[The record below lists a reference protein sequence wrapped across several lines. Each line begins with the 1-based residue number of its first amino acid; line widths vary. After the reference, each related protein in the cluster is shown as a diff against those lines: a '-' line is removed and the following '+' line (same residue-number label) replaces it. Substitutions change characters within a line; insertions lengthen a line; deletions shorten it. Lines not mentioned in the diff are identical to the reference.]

1 MKLLHLADLHI
12 GKSLNDYSL
21 LEDQR
26 YILEQILSLI
36 KERQVDAVLI
46 AGDVYDK
53 SIPSEE
59 AVKLLDYFL
68 CSLAASGVNT
78 YLISGNHD
86 SDERLNF
93 GSALF
98 QKNRLYIAAKYEGKI
113 FQHRCEDEFGSVNF
127 FLLPFIK
134 ASQVRHFF
142 PEAEIASYNE
152 AVALAL
158 SQAVFDPAER
168 NILLAHQFVA
178 GHAADPELAGSEGV
192 SALTVG
198 NVEKVAVD
206 CFAGFDYVALGH
218 IHAPQ
223 PVGRQTVRYAGS
235 PLKYSLS
242 EINNAKSAPLITLGP
257 KGQLDIELLPLRPR
271 REVRQ
276 LKGQLQQLLQPEN
289 ILAPDDYIYAILTD
303 EVPINNAMDIFRQ
316 YYPNTLKI
324 AYDNAHTRAAGQVA
338 VGGNVTKDK
347 SFAELLADFYQL
359 MYGCEISAAE
369 IQIMQQAAK
378 EAGVLNETD

>member
-68 CSLAASGVNT
+68 CSLSASGVNT

-113 FQHRCEDEFGSVNF
+113 FQHRCEGQFFSV
-127 FLLPFIK
+127 
-134 ASQVRHFF
+134 A
-142 PEAEIASYNE
+142 
-152 AVALAL
+152 
-158 SQAVFDPAER
+158 
-168 NILLAHQFVA
+168 
-178 GHAADPELAGSEGV
+178 
-192 SALTVG
+192 
-198 NVEKVAVD
+198 
-206 CFAGFDYVALGH
+206 
-218 IHAPQ
+218 
-223 PVGRQTVRYAGS
+223 
-235 PLKYSLS
+235 
-242 EINNAKSAPLITLGP
+242 
-257 KGQLDIELLPLRPR
+257 
-271 REVRQ
+271 
-276 LKGQLQQLLQPEN
+276 
-289 ILAPDDYIYAILTD
+289 
-303 EVPINNAMDIFRQ
+303 
-316 YYPNTLKI
+316 
-324 AYDNAHTRAAGQVA
+324 
-338 VGGNVTKDK
+338 
-347 SFAELLADFYQL
+347 FY
-359 MYGCEISAAE
+359 
-369 IQIMQQAAK
+369 
-378 EAGVLNETD
+378 

>member
-26 YILEQILSLI
+26 YILDQILVLI
-36 KERQVDAVLI
+36 AEHQVDALLI

-68 CSLAASGVNT
+68 CRLTASGVKT

-98 QKNRLYIAAKYEGKI
+98 QKNQVYIAAKYQGQLFK
-113 FQHRCEDEFGSVNF
+113 HSCEDEFGLVNF
-127 FLLPFIK
+127 FLLPFVK
-134 ASQVRHFF
+134 ASQVRYFF
-142 PEAEIASYNE
+142 PELEIASYND
-152 AVALAL
+152 AVAAAL
-158 SQAVFDPAER
+158 EQAEFNPAER

-178 GHAADPELAGSEGV
+178 GHAADPELAGSEGA
-192 SALTVG
+192 SAQVVG
-198 NVEKVAVD
+198 NVEKVGVD
-206 CFAGFDYVALGH
+206 CFAAFDYVALGH

-223 PVGRQTVRYAGS
+223 SVGRPTVRYAGS

-242 EINNAKSAPLITLGP
+242 EINNAKSVPLITLGP
-257 KGQLDIELLPLRPR
+257 KGQLDIELLPLQPR
-271 REVRQ
+271 RELRQ
-276 LKGQLQQLLQPEN
+276 LKGQMRQLLQPEN
-289 ILAPDDYIYAILTD
+289 IVSPDDYIYAILTD
-303 EVPINNAMDIFRQ
+303 DEPINNAMEIFRQ

-324 AYDNAHTRAAGQVA
+324 AYDNAHTRAIGQA
-338 VGGNVTKDK
+338 VLGGNVTKDR

-359 MYGCEISAAE
+359 MYGREISEAE
-369 IQIMQQAAK
+369 MQIMRQAAG

>member
-26 YILEQILSLI
+26 YILEQILKVI
-36 KERQVDAVLI
+36 AERQVDAVLI

-53 SIPSEE
+53 AIPSEE

-68 CSLAASGVNT
+68 CRLAESGAGT

-93 GSALF
+93 GSSLF
-98 QKNRLYIAAKYEGKI
+98 QKNRLYIAAKYEGQI
-113 FQHRCEDEFGSVNF
+113 FRHSCEDEFGPVNIF
-127 FLLPFIK
+127 MLPFVK
-134 ASQVRHFF
+134 ASQVRHFY
-142 PEAEIASYNE
+142 PEAEIASYNDAV
-152 AVALAL
+152 AVALG
-158 SQAVFDPAER
+158 QAELNPAER
-168 NILLAHQFVA
+168 NVLLAHQFVA
-178 GHAADPELAGSEGV
+178 GSSADPELAGSEGP
-192 SALTVG
+192 SALSVG
-198 NVEKVAVD
+198 NVERVAVD

-223 PVGRQTVRYAGS
+223 AVGRQTVRYAGS

-242 EINNAKSAPLITLGP
+242 EIGNAKSAPLITLGP
-257 KGQLDIELLPLRPR
+257 KGQLDIELLPLCPM

-276 LKGQLQQLLQPEN
+276 LKGPMKQLLQPEN
-289 ILAPDDYIYAILTD
+289 IVAPNDYIYAILTD
-303 EVPINNAMDIFRQ
+303 EEPINNVMDIFRQ

-324 AYDNAHTRAAGQVA
+324 AYDNAHTRAASQA
-338 VGGNVTKDK
+338 LAGGNVTKDK

-359 MYGCEISAAE
+359 MYGCEISEAE
-369 IQIMQQAAK
+369 MQLMRQAAK